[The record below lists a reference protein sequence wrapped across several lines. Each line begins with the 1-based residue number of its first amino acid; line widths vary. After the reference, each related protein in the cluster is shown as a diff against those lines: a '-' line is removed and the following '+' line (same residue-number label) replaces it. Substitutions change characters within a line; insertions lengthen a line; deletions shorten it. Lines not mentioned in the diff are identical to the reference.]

1 MIKAVIFDI
10 DNTMYDYDAANRV
23 AIRELEAWLSNR
35 GLADALGCRAV
46 YAEAMEIIKKRTG
59 IDCAANHNRLLRFQC
74 MLELLKVSP
83 PGIALEMYH
92 VYWDTLIG
100 VMRPEPGL
108 HALLEALKEK
118 GLLIGIG
125 SNMTAYI
132 QYKKLEKLGVLDQVD
147 RIVVS
152 EETGLEKPAPRF
164 FQICVEKM
172 GCAPEECIFI
182 GDSVK
187 HDVLGAITNGL
198 HGVWYYPREVEIKEM
213 PEFAWIR
220 SYSDCLKDGKIRFS
234 DKLIIE

>member
-10 DNTMYDYDAANRV
+10 DNTMYDYDAANCIAV
-23 AIRELEAWLSNR
+23 RELEAWLSNR
-35 GLADALGCRAV
+35 GLADALECRAA
-46 YAEAMEIIKKRTG
+46 YTGAMEIIKKRTG

-74 MLELLKVSP
+74 MLELLKVPSLSM
-83 PGIALEMYH
+83 ALEMYH
-92 VYWDTLIG
+92 VYWDTVIG
-100 VMRPEPGL
+100 VMQPEPGL

-118 GLLIGIG
+118 GIRIGIG

-132 QYKKLEKLGVLDQVD
+132 QYKKLEKLEVLDRID

-164 FQICVEKM
+164 FEICVEKM
-172 GCAPEECIFI
+172 GCAPDECIFI

-187 HDVLGAITNGL
+187 NDVLGAITSRL
-198 HGVWYYPREVEIKEM
+198 HGVWYYPKEIKEM
-213 PEFAWIR
+213 PEFPWIR
-220 SYSDCLKDGKIRFS
+220 SYLDCLKDGKIRFA